1 MGGSVRVF
9 LTGAAGFI
17 GYHTAVRLLRAGHKV
32 MGFDSIN
39 DYYDV
44 RLKYARLDELRKM
57 QGFDFIKGDLIDPAA
72 LRKAYEGFG
81 PDHVIHLAA
90 QAGVRYSIEN
100 PKAYIDSNVVGFQNM
115 IELVREHRPQNFLYA
130 SSSSVYGGNKK
141 LPFSEADD
149 TSNPISLYA
158 ATKMSNEL
166 VAKCYSHL
174 YEIPSVGLRFFT
186 VYGPIAR
193 PDMAIFKFAELMRQ
207 GKKIPVYNQG
217 KMIRDWTFVDDIV
230 DGILASLAKPERGEV
245 YNLGKGMPDMLSDMI
260 GLLEEY
266 LGMKAQME
274 LLPMQMGDVEAT
286 HADVSKAHRSFGY
299 QPKVSLKVGLAK
311 FCDWYL
317 SCHN

>member
-1 MGGSVRVF
+1 MRVF

-17 GYHTAVRLLRAGHKV
+17 GYHTSVRLLKAGHKV
-32 MGFDSIN
+32 MGYDSIN

-44 RLKYARLDELRKM
+44 RLKYARLDELKRSS
-57 QGFDFIKGDLIDPAA
+57 GFDFIKGDLTDQAT
-72 LRKAYEGFG
+72 LRKAYQNFA

-100 PKAYIDSNVVGFQNM
+100 PQAYIDSNIIGFQNV
-115 IELVREHRPQNFLYA
+115 IELVRENKPTNFLYA

-141 LPFSEADD
+141 LPFSESDD

-158 ATKMSNEL
+158 ATKTSNEL

-174 YEIPSVGLRFFT
+174 YKIPSVGMRFFT

-207 GKKIPVYNQG
+207 GKPIQVYNQG

-230 DGILASLAKPERGEV
+230 DGIVRSLEKPEFGQV
-245 YNLGKGMPDMLSDMI
+245 YNLGKGSPDLLGDMI
-260 GLLEEY
+260 QLLQEN
-266 LGMKAQME
+266 LGIKANQE
-274 LLPMQMGDVEAT
+274 FLGMQMGDVEAT
-286 HADVSKAHRSFGY
+286 HADISKAAKNLGY
-299 QPKVSLKVGLAK
+299 EPKTSLKDGLK
-311 FCDWYL
+311 IFCDWYKTY
-317 SCHN
+317 SANR